1 MKNLT
6 IAIFLTILI
15 SLDSFGW
22 SGKLISPQLGLSSD
36 LSDSQIERV
45 HSLINYMTNDL
56 TFIEGSFINQFS
68 SQRFGGTAEK
78 VSCFLKRIRT
88 EDLWKVEVY
97 FSDFEEQET
106 AFSLFQ
112 GAQKDTITIFVNSG
126 RHDFLL
132 NHFSEYLPIKGH
144 EVKVPKK
151 SGSNCVLPQ

>member
-78 VSCFLKRIRT
+78 VSCFLTQPSHRKVGNKGK
-88 EDLWKVEVY
+88 EAGFFCLDLPRSRVYEKANKKTSPIEVH
-97 FSDFEEQET
+97 SV
-106 AFSLFQ
+106 
-112 GAQKDTITIFVNSG
+112 GADMQ
-126 RHDFLL
+126 HY
-132 NHFSEYLPIKGH
+132 SESFGI
-144 EVKVPKK
+144 
-151 SGSNCVLPQ
+151 